1 MNIKCNLIVD
11 LNYILMRVVF
21 TLAKSNMLHGALFKS
36 LETAVVSYRRWFPF
50 DKVYL
55 VSDSR
60 DKSWRKSLYSKY
72 KENRKKD
79 TDIDWNFV
87 YTQYKEFKDYASTK
101 GFKVL
106 ETSGIEGDDW
116 ISYITE
122 NSNKKGISNIIVSN
136 DHDIK
141 QLLRFDINDNYINI
155 MTNEIF
161 NKTKLFMPRNYEIFL
176 NNLRKMDND
185 DIFNLNDNDE
195 FIKVLSNFIEQ
206 YEVQEINP
214 IEALLVKIIS
224 GDTSDNIDSIYTT
237 YSSNGRKRGVG
248 DKGAQSILDKY
259 ITEFGEP
266 SLDDVDLIA
275 NIADLTIEKRNVN
288 SIYTDDI
295 IKNINLNKKLVDL
308 RLSNL
313 PKEIIEK
320 MRLKMEEI

>member
-36 LETAVVSYRRWFPF
+36 LETAVTSYRKWFPF
-50 DKVYL
+50 ERVYL
-55 VSDSR
+55 VSDSK
-60 DKSWRKSLYSKY
+60 DKSWRKTLYSKY

-87 YTQYKEFKDYASTK
+87 YTQYKEFKEHIATK
-101 GFKVL
+101 GFKIL

-141 QLLRFDINDNYINI
+141 QLLRYDINDNYINI

-176 NNLRKMDND
+176 NNLRKMDNN
-185 DIFNLNDNDE
+185 DIFNLNDNIE
-195 FIKVLSNFIEQ
+195 FIKLISNFVEQ
-206 YEVQEINP
+206 YEVQEINS
-214 IEALLVKIIS
+214 IESLLVKIIS
-224 GDTSDNIDSIYTT
+224 GDTSDNIDSIWTT
-237 YSSNGRKRGVG
+237 YSETGKKRGIG
-248 DKGAQSILDKY
+248 EKGSISIIENY
-259 ITEFGEP
+259 IKEFGDPYLEDP
-266 SLDDVDLIA
+266 DLYG
-275 NIADLTIEKRNVN
+275 NIADLVMEKRKVN
-288 SIYTDDI
+288 SNQINEI
-295 IKNINLNKKLVDL
+295 LKNIKLNKKLVDL
-308 RLSNL
+308 RLSNM
-313 PKEIIEK
+313 PENIVNIMKDNFK
-320 MRLKMEEI
+320 